1 MLRIFRCLREKGLGK
16 KSQDMI
22 DISRSP
28 FKRGYVQVY
37 TGDGKGKTTAAI
49 GLALRAAGAGLRVF
63 IAQFVKSGR
72 YSEIEALERFSD
84 LVVCRQYGRGCW
96 LRGEPSEEDIRLAR
110 EGLQEIRDIVRSGQS
125 QLVILDEANIATCFK
140 LFDAEDL
147 VSLIDLKPD
156 GVELV
161 FTGRRADP
169 LLIARAD
176 LVTEMR
182 EVKHYYRKGVSARR
196 GIES

>member
-1 MLRIFRCLREKGLGK
+1 MPTEKTD
-16 KSQDMI
+16 QEMI
-22 DISRSP
+22 DQHQSP
-28 FKRGYVQVY
+28 FERGYVQVY

-72 YSEIEALERFSD
+72 YSEIEALERFAD
-84 LVVCRQYGRGCW
+84 QITCRQYGRGCW
-96 LRGEPSEEDIRLAR
+96 LRGQPSDEDVQMAQAGYEEVR
-110 EGLQEIRDIVRSGQS
+110 EVIQSGEHHV
-125 QLVILDEANIATCFK
+125 VILDEADIATWFK
-140 LFDAEDL
+140 LIAVDDL
-147 VSLIDLKPD
+147 LELIDFKPEA
-156 GVELV
+156 VELV

-169 LLIARAD
+169 RLIERAD

-182 EVKHYYRKGVSARR
+182 EVKHYYRHGVSARK